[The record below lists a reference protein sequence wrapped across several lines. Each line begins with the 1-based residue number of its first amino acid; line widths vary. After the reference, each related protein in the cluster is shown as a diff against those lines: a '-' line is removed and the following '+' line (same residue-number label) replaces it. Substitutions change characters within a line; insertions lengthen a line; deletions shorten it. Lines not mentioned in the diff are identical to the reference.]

1 MKDVLWD
8 KKIGVLAG
16 GTSSER
22 EISLKSGNAV
32 LNALKARGLDV
43 RLIDVDPASFMLDI
57 EASRIDL
64 AFIALHGAFGED
76 GTVQTMLEEKGILY
90 TGSGPDASRDAMDKI
105 ASKKIFMDEGLLVP
119 GYRSVE
125 KGVGMDVSGISI
137 PCVVKPRFEGSSIGL
152 TIVSEMEQVAG
163 AIEKAFR
170 YNDKVIVEDFIPGR
184 EVTVGVLGGTPLE
197 VIEINTEEGV
207 YDFKA
212 KYHSTSTEYVVPAD
226 LDEDIAAKAKEVAL
240 KAHNAL
246 GCRGVSRVDFRLTPQ
261 GKLYVLEVN
270 TIPGMTERSLL
281 PMAANACG
289 VGFDDLCVKILEE
302 AISCKF

>member
-197 VIEINTEEGV
+197 EIEINTEEGV

-226 LDEDIAAKAKEVAL
+226 IDEDIAVKAK
-240 KAHNAL
+240 
-246 GCRGVSRVDFRLTPQ
+246 
-261 GKLYVLEVN
+261 
-270 TIPGMTERSLL
+270 
-281 PMAANACG
+281 
-289 VGFDDLCVKILEE
+289 
-302 AISCKF
+302 